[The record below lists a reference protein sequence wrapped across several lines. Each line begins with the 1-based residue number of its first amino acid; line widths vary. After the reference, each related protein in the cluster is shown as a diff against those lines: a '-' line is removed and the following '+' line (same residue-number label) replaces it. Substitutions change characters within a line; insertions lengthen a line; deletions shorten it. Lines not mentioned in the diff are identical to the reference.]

1 MNKSPSSSGIQS
13 AINEMEAIRDEL
25 SSGKV
30 EIDDVANM
38 ISRSAILHKQIQ
50 DHLRSASEIIDQATI
65 ANSTPAPSSRS

>member
-1 MNKSPSSSGIQS
+1 MNINPGNNTIQS
-13 AINEMEAIRDEL
+13 ALNEMEAIRDEL